1 MMELLYTFLTIFVPI
16 FITFLFFCRNENI
29 SIWFII
35 VISILKVIHLI
46 IISLILS
53 ENFYKNNI
61 IWTDNIYQLIHSL
74 PINPIKIISKNDDD
88 FILET
93 FNNLIYTTKRTIV
106 FNKKCL
112 NNFFVKE
119 DDCPI
124 TDIILENNQV
134 NSNNNYKEVEI
145 NTNLY
150 LYYTKNNKNEK
161 LYFNN
166 DLNLNIYELKNNI
179 FNFSQYN
186 KNEQLK
192 EKEISNVIK
201 NLKYYA
207 DFSDWICLSLFLIS
221 FVLSIIN
228 LRCFNGFHFVSLVV
242 ETTLFIFYLI
252 RFFKFI
258 DLKNVFIKYKDFILY
273 QYEYNDSKKYFP
285 NKYFNIDSFAASV
298 QINAIFILI
307 LYTPVFE
314 KCLIKNEFLDKYI
327 DRGSYYIFSIIFNV
341 VILITNII
349 YLVKMFDNSKN

>member
-1 MMELLYTFLTIFVPI
+1 MMELLYTFLNIFVPI
-16 FITFLFFCRNENI
+16 FITFLFFRGNENI

-35 VISILKVIHLI
+35 IIFILKVMHLI

-61 IWTDNIYQLIHSL
+61 IWTDNDYQLIHSL

-150 LYYTKNNKNEK
+150 LY
-161 LYFNN
+161 
-166 DLNLNIYELKNNI
+166 
-179 FNFSQYN
+179 
-186 KNEQLK
+186 
-192 EKEISNVIK
+192 
-201 NLKYYA
+201 
-207 DFSDWICLSLFLIS
+207 
-221 FVLSIIN
+221 
-228 LRCFNGFHFVSLVV
+228 
-242 ETTLFIFYLI
+242 
-252 RFFKFI
+252 
-258 DLKNVFIKYKDFILY
+258 
-273 QYEYNDSKKYFP
+273 
-285 NKYFNIDSFAASV
+285 
-298 QINAIFILI
+298 
-307 LYTPVFE
+307 
-314 KCLIKNEFLDKYI
+314 
-327 DRGSYYIFSIIFNV
+327 
-341 VILITNII
+341 
-349 YLVKMFDNSKN
+349 